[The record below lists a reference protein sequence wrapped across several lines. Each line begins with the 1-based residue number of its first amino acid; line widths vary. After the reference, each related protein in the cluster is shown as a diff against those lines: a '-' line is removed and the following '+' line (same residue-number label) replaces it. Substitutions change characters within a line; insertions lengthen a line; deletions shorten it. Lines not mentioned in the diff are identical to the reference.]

1 MGLQKILDMRMA
13 KEKRI
18 KTAVVRARI
27 TEEKMSA
34 LREYCKENNVTIT
47 KLIDDFL
54 SDLLKGKKLNK

>member
-1 MGLQKILDMRMA
+1 MRMA